1 MGSTAS
7 ENRGKGTVPDKKPAS
22 ILSLILIG
30 VGVLAL
36 ILGVGLLL
44 KTNPVAGR
52 WSQSY
57 DPTGHWWLSTLI
69 AALPVL
75 VLLGAMAGLRLKA
88 HVAAVLGLGT
98 ALAVAIAVFHMPVRL
113 ALTSAAYGAGYGLFP
128 ICWIILP
135 VIFLYQLTVK
145 TGHFETLQQSLANI
159 TDDSRLQLLLIAFA
173 LGALFE
179 GTAGF
184 GTPVAVCGAI
194 LISLGFRPVEAAGLA
209 LIADTAPVAFG
220 GLGIPIVA
228 LHGVTGLDVL
238 TLSKVIAIVLT
249 PFCFLVPFWLIW
261 VYAGFK
267 AMVEVWPAILVA
279 GLTFS
284 LTQLLMATYTG
295 PGLVDIVAAMA
306 TIVALLAFLR
316 VWKPRRV
323 INARREVVSVE
334 ARVRF
339 EHGAATTFKAW
350 MPWLVLSVMVFV
362 WGIPRFARWAEATT
376 TVKIAVTGL
385 DKVVERIPPVVA
397 NPTAEAAVF
406 NLNWLTT
413 TGTAILVAAVLA
425 GLLMGLGPRELA
437 AAFVKT
443 AFSIRFAVLTIA
455 AMMAVGFVTRYC
467 GLDAT
472 LGLAFARTGVLYP
485 FFGTLIGWVGTA
497 STGSD
502 TSSNVLFGSLQQMTA
517 RQIGVSPVLMCSA
530 NSAGGVMGKMIAA
543 PSIVVA
549 STATQSYGQE
559 GTILRYVFLHSLALA
574 SLVGVFVYL
583 MAYVEPFTRLVVK

>member
-1 MGSTAS
+1 M
-7 ENRGKGTVPDKKPAS
+7 
-22 ILSLILIG
+22 IG
-30 VGVLAL
+30 VGVVAL
-36 ILGVGLLL
+36 VLGAAYLL
-44 KTNPVAGR
+44 KTNPATGR
-52 WSQSY
+52 WAQAY
-57 DPTGHWWLSTLI
+57 DPTGVWWLSTMV

-75 VLLGAMAGLRLKA
+75 VLLGAMAVFRLKA

-98 ALAVAIAVFHMPVRL
+98 ALAVAMAIFHMPVRL
-113 ALTSAAYGAGYGLFP
+113 ALTSAAYGAGYGVFP

-145 TGHFETLQQSLANI
+145 TGRFETLQQSLANI

-194 LISLGFRPVEAAGLA
+194 LISLGFRPIEAAGLA

-220 GLGIPIVA
+220 GLGIPIIA

-238 TLSKVIAIVLT
+238 VLSKVIAIVLA

-261 VYAGFK
+261 VYAVFR

-284 LTQLLMATYTG
+284 LTQYLMATYTG

-306 TIVALLAFLR
+306 TIVALIAFLR
-316 VWKPRRV
+316 FWKPKRV
-323 INARREVVSVE
+323 MNAKREVMSGQ
-334 ARVRF
+334 ARVQF

-350 MPWLVLSVMVFV
+350 MPWLVLSVVVFA
-362 WGIPRFARWAEATT
+362 WGLPRFSQWADEKTSI
-376 TVKIAVTGL
+376 KIAVAGL
-385 DKVVERIPPVVA
+385 HNVVERIPPVVA
-397 NPTAEAAVF
+397 KPTAEAAIF

-413 TGTAILVAAVLA
+413 TGTGILAAAVLA
-425 GLLMGLGPRELA
+425 GFLMGLGPRALA
-437 AAFVKT
+437 AMFVKT
-443 AFSIRFAVLTIA
+443 AFSIRFAVVTIA
-455 AMMAVGFVTRYC
+455 AMLALGFVTRYC

-472 LGLAFARTGVLYP
+472 LGLAFARTGALYP
-485 FFGTLIGWVGTA
+485 FFGTLIGWIGTA

-517 RQIGVSPVLMCSA
+517 RQIGVSPVLMASA

-574 SLVGVFVYL
+574 ALVGVFVYL
-583 MAYVEPFTRLVVK
+583 MAYVEPFTRLVVR